1 MPFDNLSG
9 IKTKK
14 FNIGLFILLT
24 FLALVG
30 TMLIPGVGLLGAAL
44 LPLPVSLLVIR
55 GRVRD
60 GVICAVV
67 SCLILFLFG
76 YIMPPVVIAL
86 IIAIAFTHRY
96 AVEKSWP
103 AWRTVSTVF
112 LIFVGAVLMYILLY
126 RTFYGPVLSQISD
139 TYYTYIEGMG
149 DDPIYSGYMGLMQ
162 IDRSELDAVIAQT
175 QEVLRF
181 IPKILPGILIVSFS
195 LISTVNYIISFNIY
209 KRNQIE
215 IVPFKPFI
223 TWDLPWYYV
232 WGLIAG
238 LVLILIPG
246 MGGSID
252 GSPAAIDVAVD
263 VTGYNLIII
272 FGGLYT
278 ALGISVLWGIFER
291 FKLGFFIRIIIV
303 AFLWLFFIVALIVF
317 PLLGLIDIWANF
329 RKLKRN

>member
-24 FLALVG
+24 FLALIA
-30 TMLIPGVGLLGAAL
+30 TMLIPGIGLLGAAL
-44 LPLPVSLLVIR
+44 LPLPVSLLLIR

-60 GVICAVV
+60 GMICAVV

-76 YIMPPVVIAL
+76 YILPPVVMAL

-103 AWRTVSTVF
+103 AWKTIVTVF
-112 LIFVGAVLMYILLY
+112 LIFLGAVLLYILLY
-126 RTFYGPVLSQISD
+126 RIFYGPVFSQISD
-139 TYYTYIEGMG
+139 TYNTYIEGLG
-149 DDPIYSGYMGLMQ
+149 DDSIYSGYMALMQ
-162 IDRSELDAVIAQT
+162 VDRSELDGLLAQT
-175 QEVLRF
+175 QAVLRF
-181 IPKILPGILIVSFS
+181 IPKILPGIMIVSFI
-195 LISTVNYIISFNIY
+195 LISTVNYIISSNIY

-215 IVPFKPFI
+215 IMPFRPFL

-238 LVLILIPG
+238 LVLILIPE
-246 MGGSID
+246 MGGTID
-252 GSPAAIDVAVD
+252 GSPAIIDMAVD
-263 VTGYNLIII
+263 IIGYNLIII
-272 FGGLYT
+272 FGALYT
-278 ALGISVLWGIFER
+278 ALGTSVLWGIFER
-291 FKLGFFIRIIIV
+291 FKMGFFIRIIIIV
-303 AFLWLFFIVALIVF
+303 FLWFFFVAALLVF